1 MFLQYDQCFLIG
13 LFWSSVWTFEFSLL
27 KRLDVPYLVHY
38 WPAAAPQCRLTDI
51 TTLSGVQVTCT
62 YLHIQT
68 EMSRETVE
76 RCAFK
81 PFFRVFFYII
91 PGSFYHILFQSS
103 DGFSLG
109 CQGDC
114 WIPAKSV
121 HLQSVLVIL
130 HQASSVCVTTELLLH
145 CWSCSAELSAV
156 CYSSASLVEAGSSL

>member
-1 MFLQYDQCFLIG
+1 MFLQYDRCFLIG

-27 KRLDVPYLVHY
+27 KNLDVPYLVHY
-38 WPAAAPQCRLTDI
+38 WLAAPPQCHLTD
-51 TTLSGVQVTCT
+51 TTLSGVQVTCM

-68 EMSRETVE
+68 EMSKETVK

-81 PFFRVFFYII
+81 PFFTVFYII

-121 HLQSVLVIL
+121 HLQSVMVKL
-130 HQASSVCVTTELLLH
+130 HQAISVCVTTELLLH

-156 CYSSASLVEAGSSL
+156 WYSSASLVEAGSSL